1 MRVSPFGYLRIH
13 AYVPLPVAFRSLSR
27 PSSAPDAKAF
37 PLRSFQLDL
46 DCITVFSQLFLE
58 LCRHFFK
65 SSLFEIVVLPFSGS
79 NFPQLL
85 SKFVGLTLLLS
96 VALLFF
102 RILSVLFSFQGAKFR
117 SLLKPDIISW
127 PSRHKIISVLKSA
140 FLVGLRGL
148 EPPTLR
154 LSVVRSSQ
162 LS

>member
-1 MRVSPFGYLRIH
+1 MFQFRPFPSYAYLIQRTMTKYCLVGFPHSEIHGYSGYLL
-13 AYVPLPVAFRSLSR
+13 LPVAYRSLSR

-117 SLLKPDIISW
+117 SLLKPDIIS
-127 PSRHKIISVLKSA
+127 
-140 FLVGLRGL
+140 
-148 EPPTLR
+148 
-154 LSVVRSSQ
+154 
-162 LS
+162 

>member
-1 MRVSPFGYLRIH
+1 MRVSPFGYLRID

-85 SKFVGLTLLLS
+85 SKFVGSSPTPLCCL
-96 VALLFF
+96 
-102 RILSVLFSFQGAKFR
+102 
-117 SLLKPDIISW
+117 
-127 PSRHKIISVLKSA
+127 A
-140 FLVGLRGL
+140 FLSHSFCIVQFSRCKVPVSL
-148 EPPTLR
+148 ETRYYLMAFAPQDNICPQVCF
-154 LSVVRSSQ
+154 SGGP
-162 LS
+162 